1 MDREMKMG
9 IIYIII
15 AIGIPLL
22 ALPFVSGYSKDKG
35 FFENLYHI
43 AIVIKKDKPSDSGAQ
58 PADNMEKPKSKIA
71 HFFKLIT
78 PKRIPFRFFLV
89 VTLIFLYIGIVRIDS
104 ARRKMKE
111 NQLNPS
117 RAKE

>member
-22 ALPFVSGYSKDKG
+22 ALPFVSGYEKDKG
-35 FFENLYHI
+35 FFENFYKI
-43 AIVIKKDKPSDSGAQ
+43 AIMIKKDQTTDPGTL
-58 PADNMEKPKSKIA
+58 PADNIEKPKSKA
-71 HFFKLIT
+71 AYFFKLIT

-89 VTLIFLYIGIVRIDS
+89 ITLIFLYIGIVKIDS
-104 ARRKMKE
+104 ARRRLKG
-111 NQLNPS
+111 NQLNPNQ
-117 RAKE
+117 AKE